1 MKVVILMLVLTGI
14 AYPLSLLVI
23 GQEAMPTMANGNII
37 NLNGKPIGS
46 SLIGEN
52 FTSPKFFHSRAPSD
66 SASGVD
72 PDITPNDAYSQVQ
85 NVSQATGIPVN
96 PIKTLIRLNI
106 EENKSQNLAAF
117 APDYVNVLQL
127 NLDLMDQYP
136 QQYGEFLNST
146 QK

>member
-1 MKVVILMLVLTGI
+1 MLVLTGI